1 MTNILLQDVVE
12 EAHTIL
18 QADHIILSGLEEN
31 LPLLLSHKLN
41 DRQIVTINGESYIIR
56 KEKL

>member
-12 EAHTIL
+12 EAHNIL